1 MSASLTQLDI
11 QSVWQDA
18 MRYPPLYD
26 LSALEQQQSIYTPPD
41 CNQKGMRAIIELQS
55 GCLSSPVSI
64 AEVPIVTGS
73 TPCSGSC
80 TVWHLASFGTQFDT
94 DGTAQPMFLLPG
106 SGHERGREQAQQ
118 EVPVVPISKPPD
130 KWMRHQ
136 GVQTASIRK
145 LWSLT
150 GQDRLQDAVCN
161 MRQRTRLRRGREVV
175 CNRSTTSEFQETT
188 LANAVTF
195 LTPPIHPVEMSRW
208 STLTDMVSL
217 RKTTKARHANKID
230 AMSLPGDAAI
240 PLAAKLV
247 SALVACQCRSVER
260 LEEPP
265 PSSEADQACDPVFE
279 EEEEASV
286 APDVSYDK
294 LTMDRPAVEAS
305 DWSAQIDMSSICC
318 GCSSSQNL
326 RSPSNLWPEDRETH
340 SIMPASP
347 MALPSAAPL
356 FCAFSSSSGRLSTA
370 SFYELLCFQ
379 ENYGSAESLISL
391 LVRERR
397 LAQACQ
403 YIFNEKADKRLFVDV
418 VAHHCLAHN
427 QFHELQKVIL
437 DFDPSLQKV
446 QEYLNSVKEFLR
458 DRRALDLLYSYEV
471 FTRNFVNA
479 GFLAISLFVQ
489 SSTWDARVGHLQ
501 NAEAHLG
508 TGDGTS
514 ENPGTAAQE
523 SMTASG
529 DAVSLEAKMGI
540 ADIKRNL
547 ETVRIQRAVCEA
559 MPTSMPQNAVL
570 FGDLPAQCEVAELLM
585 VNGHFKLALKV
596 IEFLD
601 LPAVELCIR
610 ASNQIATH
618 QARCSTGSIAPARS
632 SRGRSLGR
640 LAAGALHPRRKVQ
653 NGCTYSDWQ
662 LDPCIPD
669 RTKAW
674 QHARRA
680 LEADCNLH
688 GLQSDCQEEAV
699 TTFHGTGRLVHSSQ
713 QPQTIVRVMDNC
725 YAASISAE
733 RPCFLVALWAWDI
746 VVDNCAICRNHIM
759 DLCIECQANQGS
771 HTSEECTVA
780 WGVCNHAF
788 HFHCISRWLKT
799 RQVCPLDNGEWE
811 FQKYGR

>member
-1 MSASLTQLDI
+1 
-11 QSVWQDA
+11 

-26 LSALEQQQSIYTPPD
+26 LSALEQQQGIYTF
-41 CNQKGMRAIIELQS
+41 NSLQRK
-55 GCLSSPVSI
+55 LYR
-64 AEVPIVTGS
+64 S
-73 TPCSGSC
+73 TA
-80 TVWHLASFGTQFDT
+80 TMASL
-94 DGTAQPMFLLPG
+94 PMFLLPG
-106 SGHERGREQAQQ
+106 SGHERGREQTQQ

-136 GVQTASIRK
+136 GSGGLQPPAGDRTVDQSGDGCDREGNTAAAK
-145 LWSLT
+145 AAMQLT
-150 GQDRLQDAVCN
+150 ALEDRLQDAVCS
-161 MRQRTRLRRGREVV
+161 MRQRTRLRRGHELV
-175 CNRSTTSEFQETT
+175 CNRSATSEFQETT

-217 RKTTKARHANKID
+217 RKTTKARHASKID
-230 AMSLPGDAAI
+230 AMSLPGDAVLEEPK
-240 PLAAKLV
+240 PLGGPAQQSEELK
-247 SALVACQCRSVER
+247 RENKER

-294 LTMDRPAVEAS
+294 LTM
-305 DWSAQIDMSSICC
+305 DMSSICC

-508 TGDGTS
+508 FAHRKLLSRKKGEGKDGTGDGTS
-514 ENPGTAAQE
+514 ENPSAAAQE

-618 QARCSTGSIAPARS
+618 QARCSTGSIAPVV
-632 SRGRSLGR
+632 
-640 LAAGALHPRRKVQ
+640 KF
-653 NGCTYSDWQ
+653 
-662 LDPCIPD
+662 
-669 RTKAW
+669 
-674 QHARRA
+674 
-680 LEADCNLH
+680 LEAIPKLPPVEWDSLVSNVVNIWIIEK
-688 GLQSDCQEEAV
+688 EELKAD
-699 TTFHGTGRLVHSSQ
+699 RS
-713 QPQTIVRVMDNC
+713 
-725 YAASISAE
+725 AASQLVPYIQDE
-733 RPCFLVALWAWDI
+733 RCKMDALI
-746 VVDNCAICRNHIM
+746 LIGN
-759 DLCIECQANQGS
+759 L
-771 HTSEECTVA
+771 T
-780 WGVCNHAF
+780 HAF
-788 HFHCISRWLKT
+788 QIAQRLGSMQDVLHINSRAQASGDQELLKQIAT
-799 RQVCPLDNGEWE
+799 FMAYNPIAKKRP
-811 FQKYGR
+811 